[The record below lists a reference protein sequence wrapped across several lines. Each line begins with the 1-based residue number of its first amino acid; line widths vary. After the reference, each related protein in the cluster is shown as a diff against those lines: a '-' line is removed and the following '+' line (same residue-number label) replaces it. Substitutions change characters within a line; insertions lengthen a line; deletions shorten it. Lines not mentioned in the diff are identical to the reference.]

1 MIIWRGLR
9 NVNPRDMTERP
20 AGGNGNQ
27 NQLDACMQGS
37 YYAKED
43 QEDSPESV
51 PSSVLVIT

>member
-9 NVNPRDMTERP
+9 NVNRRDLTER
-20 AGGNGNQ
+20 AGNGNGNQ
-27 NQLDACMQGS
+27 LNACMQGS

>member
-9 NVNPRDMTERP
+9 NGNRRDLTEWP
-20 AGGNGNQ
+20 GGGNGNG
-27 NQLDACMQGS
+27 NQLNACMQGS